1 MATTVII
8 DFETASCAE
17 LNKVGA
23 WRYAEDV
30 STFIL
35 CLGFKMVV
43 DGKPQPTVV
52 ITESDI
58 VNKHPALF
66 ALAQDP
72 SVIFVAH
79 NAQFEQAVW
88 KHIMVAQHGWP
99 ELPPERWHDTMAVAA
114 RRTLPMSLDKVGA
127 VLNLNTQKDKEG
139 HRLMMQMCKPNRDG
153 NFDHSAEKMQRLIQY
168 NVGDV
173 DTQYDLHKR
182 LGGLGASERAAW
194 IRNQVANQRGI
205 LVDVPYV
212 KQCMS
217 VLEEARGPMEGEFR
231 KATGFSPT
239 QRAKILEWIREQGV
253 AMPDMRKATLDAML
267 DPENE
272 MASVDDLPPHVL
284 RVIEIRRILAS
295 SSVAKLGRMLETSNL
310 DGRIRG
316 TMQYHGAR
324 TGRNAGRLVQP
335 LNMPRP
341 TVKEIK
347 QSEIMALIRA
357 GDMAA
362 INAACGNAYD
372 AVISTLRGCFRPAAG
387 HVFATGDFNAIEA
400 RVAMALAGE
409 HEVAKS
415 FDVGDPYCDMAST
428 IYGRRI
434 AKKDPERQDGK
445 TTVLGAIFGMGKEKY
460 ALVTGKDAEFSAKA
474 IDAFRKDFAPLVP
487 KLWYGLYKASTDAV
501 WCNAKRA
508 YEYRG
513 ISYQMRDDYLVC
525 TLPSGR
531 EIYYFKPQKEQAQ
544 VPWAPGELKPAWSFL
559 SFQGK
564 ATVRKW
570 MTPGLSCEN
579 VVQATARDIMEEA
592 SVRAEAAGL
601 PCVFTVYDELVTE
614 PPASMKDADIVLK
627 QVMETRSE
635 WVKQYHIP
643 IRAETELL
651 EAYSK

>member
-1 MATTVII
+1 MTTTVII

-35 CLGFKMVV
+35 CLGYKVV
-43 DGKPQPTVV
+43 IDGQPRPTVV
-52 ITESDI
+52 LTEPELNI
-58 VNKHPALF
+58 
-66 ALAQDP
+66 ALAKPPLYNLVSDP
-72 SVIFVAH
+72 NVIFVAH
-79 NAQFEQAVW
+79 NAQFEQAIW

-114 RRTLPMSLDKVGA
+114 RRTLPMSLDKVGT

-153 NFDHSAEKMQRLIQY
+153 NFDHSPEKMARLIQY

-217 VLEEARGPMEGEFR
+217 VLEEARGPMEDEFR

-272 MASVDDLPPHVL
+272 LASVDDLPPHVL

-341 TVKEIK
+341 TVKELK
-347 QSEIMALIRA
+347 QSEIMALIRE

-400 RVAMALAGE
+400 RVVLALAGE
-409 HEVAKS
+409 TERAKS
-415 FDVGDPYCDMAST
+415 FDTGDPYTDM
-428 IYGRRI
+428 GRQVGSG
-434 AKKDPERQDGK
+434 RQDGK
-445 TTVLGAIFGMGKEKY
+445 TIVLGCGFQMSAAKFS
-460 ALVTGKDAEFSAKA
+460 LVTGKDAEFSQRAV
-474 IDAFRKDFAPLVP
+474 DAYRKEFAPLVP
-487 KLWYGLYKASTDAV
+487 KLWYGLDKASSDAV
-501 WCNAKRA
+501 WCNARRA
-508 YEYRG
+508 HEYRG
-513 ISYQMRDDYLVC
+513 TTYQMRDDYLVC

-564 ATVRKW
+564 AAVRKW
-570 MTPGLSCEN
+570 MFGGLAAEN

-601 PCVFTVYDELVTE
+601 PMVFTVYDELVTE

-627 QVMETRSE
+627 QCMEERSD
-635 WVKQYHIP
+635 WVRQFQIP
-643 IRAETELL
+643 IRAECEVLQ
-651 EAYSK
+651 EYQK

>member
-1 MATTVII
+1 MAITII
-8 DFETASCAE
+8 CDYETASAAD

-23 WRYAEDV
+23 WRYAEDI

-35 CLGFKMVV
+35 CFGYKVV
-43 DGKPQPTVV
+43 KDGVPSATVV
-52 ITESDI
+52 ISEQDI
-58 VNKHPALF
+58 VAKHEPLYSYAK
-66 ALAQDP
+66 DP

-79 NAQFEQAVW
+79 NAQFEQAIW

-139 HRLMMQMCKPNRDG
+139 HRLMMQMCKPGRDG
-153 NFDHSAEKMQRLIQY
+153 NFDHPPEKLARLVQY

-173 DTQYDLHKR
+173 DTQYELHKR

-194 IRNQVANQRGI
+194 VRNQVANQRGI

-212 KQCMS
+212 KQCMA
-217 VLEEARGPMEGEFR
+217 VLEEARGPMEDEFR

-253 AMPDMRKATLDAML
+253 DMPDMRKATLDTML

-272 MASVDDLPPHVL
+272 LATVDDLPPHVL

-341 TVKEIK
+341 TVKEMK
-347 QSEIMALIRA
+347 QSEIMALIRE
-357 GDMAA
+357 GDLAA

-372 AVISTLRGCFRPAAG
+372 AVISTLRGCFRPSPG

-409 HEVAKS
+409 YKVAKS
-415 FDVGDPYCDMAST
+415 FDEGDPYCDMAT
-428 IYGRRI
+428 KIYGRLIR
-434 AKKDPERQDGK
+434 KKDPERHDGK
-445 TTVLGAIFGMGKEKY
+445 TTVLGAIFGMGEEKY
-460 ALVTGKDAEFSAKA
+460 ALVTGKDAAFSKQA
-474 IDAFRKDFAPLVP
+474 IQVFRKDFAPLVP
-487 KLWYGLYKASTDAV
+487 KLWYGLHKASSDAV
-501 WCNAKRA
+501 WCNAKRP

-513 ISYQMRDDYLVC
+513 ISYQMRDDFLVC

-544 VPWAPGELKPAWSFL
+544 VPWAPGELRPAWSFL

-614 PPASMKDADIVLK
+614 PPASMKDADVVLK

-635 WVKQYHIP
+635 WVKSFQIP
-643 IRAETELL
+643 IRAECEVLQ
-651 EAYSK
+651 EYQK